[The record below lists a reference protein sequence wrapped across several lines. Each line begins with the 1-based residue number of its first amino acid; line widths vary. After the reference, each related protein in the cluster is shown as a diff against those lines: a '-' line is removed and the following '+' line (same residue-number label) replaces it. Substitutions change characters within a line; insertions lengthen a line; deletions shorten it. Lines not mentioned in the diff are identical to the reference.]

1 MASLLVIGGILLAAK
16 YADEHA
22 EKKNRDVG
30 PDSDNYSKVT
40 LSKTSKRDKLKPKYW
55 HSRRKARTDAQP
67 LGICESSPPPYAEL
81 PAVCHIIK
89 TANLWT
95 ISYLISVLVPRSG
108 EDGGPR

>member
-30 PDSDNYSKVT
+30 PDSDNYSEVT
-40 LSKTSKRDKLKPKYW
+40 LSRTSKRDKLKPKYW

-67 LGICESSPPPYAEL
+67 SDTCESSSPPPYAEL
-81 PAVCHIIK
+81 PAVCHITK
-89 TANLWT
+89 KLTCERF
-95 ISYLISVLVPRSG
+95 LI
-108 EDGGPR
+108 